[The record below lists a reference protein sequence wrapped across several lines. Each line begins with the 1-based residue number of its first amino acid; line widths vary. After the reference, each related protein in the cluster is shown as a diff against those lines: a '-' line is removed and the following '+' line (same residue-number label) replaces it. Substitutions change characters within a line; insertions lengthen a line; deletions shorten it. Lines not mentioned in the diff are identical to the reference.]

1 MTSAAIPVI
10 AIDGPGGSGKGTIA
24 RLLAQRLGWQL
35 LDSGALYRVIGL
47 AAERQGISLD
57 NEEALAEIAES
68 IPVRFEL
75 RGAADPEI
83 WLGNEQVTSE
93 VRSVEGGVRASRVA
107 VHPKVRQALIKL
119 QRAFRTAP
127 GLVADGRD
135 MGTVV
140 FPDAPL
146 KIYLTA
152 STEERAQRRYKQLKQ
167 KGIDVS
173 IAALSQDIE
182 ERDRRDSERT
192 VAPMRPAEDARILD
206 STGKSIDDVLEI
218 VAGWANQLPS

>member
-192 VAPMRPAEDARILD
+192 VAPMRPAADARILD